1 MRFILTTIWLVLGL
15 SLAAQPDSCRLKFSL
30 LTCSPGEE
38 LYSSFGHSAIR
49 LVNEENGSDL
59 VFNYGTFDFNDPDF
73 YTKFTKG
80 KLLYFVS
87 VDKFP
92 DFMMEYQ
99 YFHRGVI
106 EQDLRLTCEEKQ
118 KLLYALYENAREE
131 NKYYR
136 YDFNYDNCTSRLR
149 DMIWKMT
156 ASRPQVPPIT
166 EKGAT
171 FRTLIHEYLESGKKN
186 WSKLG
191 IDILLG
197 APLDKKVTTEEAM
210 FLPDYLMK
218 GLDSGRVG
226 SQSLIV
232 GKRELLPNGI
242 KAEAPSLSFDPTPVF
257 ILLFIIY
264 LLPLISRK
272 GRWIKW
278 MAVMDGILFGVVG
291 LIGFLLLFMW
301 FGTDHA
307 MCRNNWN
314 LAWAWPTHLLMG
326 FFVMSKKAWV
336 KNYFLLVAFLS
347 VILLLGWFFLPQA
360 LNPALL
366 PVVALLG
373 FRAFWIGKLNG
384 NNGK

>member
-1 MRFILTTIWLVLGL
+1 MRFILTTILLSIGL
-15 SLAAQPDSCRLKFSL
+15 SMAAQTDSCRLKFSL

-49 LVNEENGSDL
+49 LVNEENGSDI

-73 YTKFTKG
+73 YTKFTRG

-92 DFMMEYQ
+92 DFMMEYE
-99 YFHRGVI
+99 YFRRGVT

-156 ASRPQVPPIT
+156 PGKPLVPPIV

-171 FRTLIHEYLESGKKN
+171 FRTLIHQYLEDGKKN

-197 APLDKKVTTEEAM
+197 APLDKKVTNEEAM

-218 GLDSGRVG
+218 ALDSARVG
-226 SQSLIV
+226 GQPLVSAR
-232 GKRELLPNGI
+232 RELLPNGQMN
-242 KAEAPSLSFDPTPVF
+242 ANSSFSFDPTPVF
-257 ILLFIIY
+257 ILLFVLY

-272 GRWIKW
+272 GRWINV
-278 MAVMDGILFGVVG
+278 MAIMDTLLFVTTGIIGV
-291 LIGFLLLFMW
+291 LLLFMW
-301 FGTDHA
+301 LGTDHA

-314 LAWAWPTHLLMG
+314 LAWALPTNLLMG
-326 FFVMSKKAWV
+326 FLVKSKKSWIR
-336 KNYFLLVAFLS
+336 NYFLLVALLS
-347 VILLLGWFFLPQA
+347 VLLLLGWFFLPQQM
-360 LNPALL
+360 NPALL
-366 PVVALLG
+366 PLVALLG
-373 FRAFWIGKLNG
+373 FRAFWIGKLN
-384 NNGK
+384 NNHVG